1 MQELTLVLLTLL
13 KVIFFLITFLLG
25 YKLST
30 FNDDDEV
37 LYLSTV
43 QGLGKFVS
51 VTSVLLLLETIINI
65 VL

>member
-30 FNDDDEV
+30 FNDDDEE
-37 LYLSTV
+37 LNLSMV